1 MKKFFP
7 VVITLGAIL
16 IILLV
21 LTYWETWDK
30 DILDGSI
37 WRVENI
43 QSFPLV
49 EYSTLTIRFH
59 NHKVSGSSEC
69 NRFKGRYEL
78 TGNDISIEILERTD
92 EACMEPEIIQQ
103 DGVFIDYLGKSKS
116 YTFSGQD
123 LKFYTA
129 TGEELL
135 DFLLIAE

>member
-1 MKKFFP
+1 MKKFLP
-7 VVITLGAIL
+7 VIITLGSIFV
-16 IILLV
+16 ILLV
-21 LTYWETWDK
+21 LTYWETPQK

-49 EYSTLTIRFH
+49 QYSTLTIRFH

-69 NRFKGRYEL
+69 NRFNGRYEI
-78 TGNDISIEILERTD
+78 TVNNISIEILERTD
-92 EACMEPEIIQQ
+92 QACMEPDIIRQDEI
-103 DGVFIDYLGKSKS
+103 FIEYLERSKN

-123 LKFYTA
+123 LKLFTP